1 MANDQF
7 TKRVGRISRR
17 AANDA
22 ARAAQAEREYAADT
36 ATALAFVVGLFAMP
50 IGRVADET
58 MVRMLPPGQD
68 EITQAVTAMGPI
80 GVAAALGFLC
90 ARSLGLRR
98 IWHLGVVGIGL
109 TVMYFAEAPL
119 ISTFPSVAAN
129 LLPESYIAARTGG

>member
-22 ARAAQAEREYAADT
+22 ARAAQAEREYASDT

-50 IGRVADET
+50 IGRVADEV
-58 MVRMLPPGQD
+58 MVGMLPPGQD
-68 EITQAVTAMGPI
+68 EITQAVTSMGPV
-80 GVAAALGFLC
+80 GVAVGLGFLC
-90 ARSLGLRR
+90 ARSIGLRKL
-98 IWHLGVVGIGL
+98 WHLGVVGLGL
-109 TVMYFAEAPL
+109 GVMYFAEAPL
-119 ISTFPSVAAN
+119 LSTFPSVASS